1 MEFLTKIRFL
11 LRSVK
16 NANRIYRIL
25 NDKEFK
31 NNRLLG
37 EILRNTHSI
46 EKGLSLE
53 KVRLG
58 FGVKK
63 ISEAYNYIKIYRQDG
78 GDMSAEPLMM
88 FVDALK
94 AYLDF
99 HTKNDFYNEDIKNV
113 DNIYKDLLNIVSGVD
128 GSYGGVLS
136 VNKSTFNDEEL
147 SAIERLFNNRHSI
160 REFDHTSVDEEL
172 LHKAIE
178 LAMRCPSA
186 CNRQCHRLYIVD
198 KNDFSILDNWFDGT
212 GGFANDLDKM
222 IFISGNMS
230 MYRMTENHQWIV
242 TGTIFASYLTL
253 ALEAY
258 GIGCCFIQR
267 PVLPNI
273 KWDAIRDRIGASG
286 DEMLICCLGIGNIK
300 QEYKVPVS
308 HRLKYDTIVTKV
320 TL

>member
-1 MEFLTKIRFL
+1 MKYLTKLRFL
-11 LRSVK
+11 LNSLK
-16 NANRIYRIL
+16 NASRIYNIL
-25 NDKEFK
+25 NDREFK

-53 KVRLG
+53 NVRLG

-63 ISEAYNYIKIYRQDG
+63 INEAYNFIKIYKRNG
-78 GDMSAEPLMM
+78 GEMSAEPLIM
-88 FVDALK
+88 FVDALQ

-99 HTKNDFYNEDIKNV
+99 HKKNVYYNDDIKSV
-113 DNIYKDLLNIVSGVD
+113 DNIYKELLRIVSDMD
-128 GSYGGVLS
+128 GTYGGVLTIK
-136 VNKSTFNDEEL
+136 KSSFNDAEL

-160 REFDHTSVDEEL
+160 REFDHTSVNDNL

-186 CNRQCHRLYIVD
+186 CNRQCQRLYIVD
-198 KNDFSILDNWFDGT
+198 KSNFSILNNWFDGT
-212 GGFANDLDKM
+212 GGFANDLDKI
-222 IFISGNMS
+222 IFITANMS
-230 MYRMTENHQWIV
+230 MYRMSENHQWIV
-242 TGTIFASYLTL
+242 TGSIFASYLTL

-267 PVLPNI
+267 PVLPNN
-273 KWDAIRDRIGASG
+273 KWDIIRDRIGASG

-300 QEYKVPVS
+300 KEYKVPVS